1 MIITVPNKHFIYI
14 YKVGLP
20 KVYDLFDRPTR
31 SKFVNSPR
39 KFVTHTRL
47 VESCVDASSDLS
59 RKHLRAADGEY
70 VMAGGS
76 MNG

>member
-1 MIITVPNKHFIYI
+1 MIIAVLKKHFIYT

-39 KFVTHTRL
+39 KFVTRTRL
-47 VESCVDASSDLS
+47 MEDASSDLS
-59 RKHLRAADGEY
+59 CKHLRAADGKY

-76 MNG
+76 NNR